1 MPDLPAHLAYIA
13 DAVEQGKNIRSQAA
27 KLRAILEAA
36 WEVAQQDCQRCGGE
50 GRVVKPD
57 APGIRTRWYE
67 DCPECKLKEAV
78 EGQYAQKAR

>member
-1 MPDLPAHLAYIA
+1 MPDLPPHIETIITEACWGVPGVGQLTG
-13 DAVEQGKNIRSQAA
+13 EA

-50 GRVVKPD
+50 GLVVKPD

-67 DCPECKLKEAV
+67 DCPECKLKEAMQV
-78 EGQYAQKAR
+78 